1 MNKLKTLILIVC
13 VFAWSC
19 ESTSEIEPEVQ
30 QVQTGISFWV
40 DQGESVYLSSA
51 DIYLSNIELEG
62 WHPEG
67 FVGPMST
74 ARITIGEAN
83 ETRQISILHRLRC
96 EYEFNGKEEV
106 CQRDDA
112 FFARLDELSG
122 SHSNTEMDAY
132 QEVAPLGNGL
142 KLYMLLVTPEEVNGH
157 SDFVSVKSAE
167 FLIRKD

>member
-1 MNKLKTLILIVC
+1 MNKLKTLILVFC
-13 VFAWSC
+13 AFAWSC
-19 ESTSEIEPEVQ
+19 EGTSEFEPEVQ

-40 DQGESVYLSSA
+40 DQGESVYLSSG
-51 DIYLSNIELEG
+51 DLYLSNIQLEG

-83 ETRQISILHRLRC
+83 ETRQISISHWLRC
-96 EYEFNGKEEV
+96 EYEFNGKEEA
-106 CQRDDA
+106 CERDDA
-112 FFARLDELSG
+112 FYARLDALSG
-122 SHSNTEMDAY
+122 SQSNAEVNIY

-142 KLYMLLVTPEEVNGH
+142 KLYMLLVTPEEVSDH
-157 SDFVSVKSAE
+157 RDFVNVKSAE